1 MVFTIEITRLIESFR
16 LQKDGSWRRLEN
28 NSLLESDFRT
38 SDPAEVIR
46 RTPHDREIE
55 IENVS
60 YTVNPPIARMGEA
73 LSGDSTVYRR
83 EFPKVIPD
91 KGQLRAVIAAGDD
104 NQFNS
109 LILNVNG
116 RFELRQRP
124 EYNIFDNDP
133 TVVVRHETFTP
144 GNSYV
149 GAEAARD
156 AAQIDEWFYSSLK
169 AWLYHLETGVTQ
181 EYCGGDELSL
191 GDEEQ
196 LLREIELLKSRWAPA
211 Y

>member
-1 MVFTIEITRLIESFR
+1 MVFTVEITRLIESFR
-16 LQKDGSWRRLEN
+16 LQNDGSWRKLEN

-46 RTPHDREIE
+46 RTPYDREIE

-60 YTVNPPIARMGEA
+60 YKVNPPIARMGEA
-73 LSGDSTVYRR
+73 LSGVSTVYRR
-83 EFPKVIPD
+83 EFPEVIPD
-91 KGQLRAVIAAGDD
+91 KGQLRAVIAGGDD

-116 RFELRQRP
+116 LFELRQRP
-124 EYNIFDNDP
+124 EYDIFKNDP
-133 TVVVRHETFTP
+133 TVVVRHETFAP
-144 GNSYV
+144 GNSHV

-156 AAQIDEWFYSSLK
+156 DVQIDEWFYSSLK
-169 AWLYHLETGVTQ
+169 AWLYHVETGVTH
-181 EYCGGDELSL
+181 EYCGDDELSS
-191 GDEEQ
+191 GDDEQ
-196 LLREIELLKSRWAPA
+196 LLREIALLKSRWVPA